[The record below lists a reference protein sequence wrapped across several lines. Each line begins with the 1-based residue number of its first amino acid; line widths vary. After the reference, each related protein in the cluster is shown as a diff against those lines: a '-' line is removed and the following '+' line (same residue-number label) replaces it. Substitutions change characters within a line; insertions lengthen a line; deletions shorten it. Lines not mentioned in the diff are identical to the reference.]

1 MWGSSAGGH
10 LAALMGTSG
19 NFKKWGLGENLDHSS
34 AVREVNP
41 ISYISEDTPP
51 FLIMH
56 GKIDR
61 TVIHQQSIL
70 LHDALKA
77 NHIDSELILLDNAG
91 HGGEHWENQVPVVSG
106 FFNSILNSK

>member
-1 MWGSSAGGH
+1 MDDFQESMVHLSESSPESMLIGGDIRKH
-10 LAALMGTSG
+10 PE
-19 NFKKWGLGENLDHSS
+19 K
-34 AVREVNP
+34 VREANP
-41 ISYISEDTPP
+41 ISYISEETPP

-77 NHIDSELILLDNAG
+77 NHIDSELILLDNTG
-91 HGGEHWENQVPVVSG
+91 HGGKHWGNQVSVVSD
-106 FFNSILNSK
+106 FFNRNLNSK